1 MQDKATDDSIYN
13 LETYNYEL
21 PPRLIA
27 QFPVEPRD
35 SSRLLVLNRKN
46 GELEDRIFSQ
56 VVDYLEEGDALVINQ
71 TRVIS
76 ARLLGYKDTGARV
89 EILLLMKQGEYWE
102 ALVKPARRMRTGSR
116 IKFAGEEAVEAEVV
130 DELAFDGGRLLRFY
144 NCPDEDG
151 YISRAGQMP
160 LPPYIGRS
168 AEEKDKERYQTVYAQ
183 EPGSAAAPTAGLH
196 FTEGLLQEIKA
207 RGINIA
213 RIVLHV
219 GLGTFRPVKN
229 PDIRGHQMHFEH
241 YCVDEETATL
251 LNTTRS
257 RGHHIVAVGTTVV
270 RTLETIYNNDCGF
283 SAQSGMTDKFI
294 YPGYRF
300 VAIDSMI
307 TNFHLP
313 GSSLLMLVAA
323 LAGID
328 NTMSTYRYAIDHEY
342 RFFSYGDAM
351 LII

>member
-1 MQDKATDDSIYN
+1 MQEKVADDSIYD

-21 PPRLIA
+21 PPHLIA

-35 SSRLLVLNRKN
+35 SSRLLVLNRKT
-46 GELEDRIFSQ
+46 GEIQDRIFCQ
-56 VVDYLEEGDALVINQ
+56 MLDYLQAGDTLVINQ
-71 TRVIS
+71 TRVIP

-89 EILLLMKQGEYWE
+89 EILLLVKQGGYWE
-102 ALVKPARRMRTGSR
+102 ALVKPARRMKIGSR
-116 IKFAGEEAVEAEVV
+116 IKFVGEEAVEAEVV
-130 DELAFDGGRLLRFY
+130 GELAFDGGRLLRFCD
-144 NCPDEDG
+144 CPDEDRF
-151 YISRAGQMP
+151 ISRTGQMP
-160 LPPYIGRS
+160 LPPYIGRP
-168 AEEKDKERYQTVYAQ
+168 AEDRDQERYQTVYAQ

-196 FTEGLLQEIKA
+196 FTEELLQEIKA

-213 RIVLHV
+213 RIILHV
-219 GLGTFRPVKN
+219 GLGTFRPVKSH
-229 PDIRGHQMHFEH
+229 DIRGHQMHFE
-241 YCVDEETATL
+241 YYRVDEETATL
-251 LNTTRS
+251 LNTTRA
-257 RGHHIVAVGTTVV
+257 RGRNIIAVGTTVV

-283 SAQSGMTDKFI
+283 SGQSGMTNKFI

-300 VAIDSMI
+300 KAIDSMI

-328 NTMSTYRYAIDHEY
+328 NTMSAYRHAIDHEY